1 MHHRAK
7 FNQNLSKGCIY
18 SDLTVFIMSAVC
30 HLGFLAVKRPILHHR
45 TKFPKV
51 RSNRSGDIAIFVIF
65 RDGGR
70 HHLGFSKIQNMT
82 VDPVQGAN
90 LRHRAKFHQ
99 DRSNGRFFENGGRP
113 PSWICWA
120 PTATTHDDHF
130 VVSIVIPNLVKIDA
144 VVSIT

>member
-7 FNQNLSKGCIY
+7 FNQNLSKGCRY

-70 HHLGFSKIQNMT
+70 HHLGFSKIKNMT

-99 DRSNGRFFENGGRP
+99 DRSNGRFLKMAAVRHLGFVGRLLRP
-113 PSWICWA
+113 P
-120 PTATTHDDHF
+120 TMTTWWSLSLF
-130 VVSIVIPNLVKIDA
+130 QIWLKSMQ
-144 VVSIT
+144 